1 MCIIIHTRWVRYW
14 WVNHAQTMR
23 QEIAG
28 GYLWS
33 PVTEAH
39 GARSRF
45 YDNMRHA
52 APGDVVLSYADG
64 RVGRVG
70 IVADFAI
77 SAPKPEEFGAIGAYW
92 NSSGWLLPVEWLSAQ
107 LAVRPKDLLSR
118 LAPLLPITHSPIQAS
133 TGNGNQKAYL
143 AEVDE
148 AVMVLILDAAGLP
161 TALPAASERTAADFS
176 TKLDD
181 LVEHGINQ
189 DSSLDKTVREQLIK
203 ARRGQGVFRVRVLN
217 AEPVCRITGIDKPS
231 LLIASHIKPW
241 RACGTAAERLDG
253 SNGLML
259 APHADFLFDRGL
271 LGFEDDG
278 RPMFSS
284 QLTDTDAD
292 KLGMHAVQRPPPQP
306 LKEGSRAYLHH
317 HRARVFIP

>member
-1 MCIIIHTRWVRYW
+1 MRYW

-23 QEIAG
+23 QEVDG

-33 PVTEAH
+33 PVAEAN

-45 YDNMRHA
+45 YDNMRRA
-52 APGDVVLSYADG
+52 APGDVVLSYADA

-77 SAPKPEEFGAIGAYW
+77 SAPKPEEFGSIGAYW
-92 NSSGWLLPVEWLSAQ
+92 NATGWLLPVHWLEAS
-107 LAVRPKDLLSR
+107 LSVRPKDLLSR
-118 LAPLLPITHSPIQAS
+118 LAPLLPTSHSPIQAA

-143 AEVDE
+143 AEIDE
-148 AVMVLILDAAGLP
+148 AVVNLVLNAA
-161 TALPAASERTAADFS
+161 ALPAAILFSAPDRTVADFAA
-176 TKLDD
+176 KLDD
-181 LVEHGINQ
+181 SVEINIKHDTSMDQ
-189 DSSLDKTVREQLIK
+189 TTREQLVL
-203 ARRGQGVFRVRVLN
+203 ARRGQGIFRKRVLDI
-217 AEPVCRITGIDKPS
+217 EPVCRITGIDKPS

-253 SNGLML
+253 ANGLMM
-259 APHADFLFDRGL
+259 APHADFLFDRGF
-271 LGFEDDG
+271 LGFEEDG

-292 KLGMHAVQRPPPQP
+292 KLGLHIVQRPLSRP
-306 LKEGSRAYLHH
+306 LRDSSRAYLNH
-317 HRARVFIP
+317 HRSHVFIP